1 MKVLKIMILGVLG
14 LVCMAEQAQA
24 VDGEKRV
31 FIINQ
36 LPAGNDLV
44 IEGRPY
50 TVIPPKDRI
59 PLPVGI
65 KIILKDSPSDYI
77 KINRIGRGGDEKGGR
92 LMSTC
97 DDNFSNGLGGFCSVS
112 FAK

>member
-1 MKVLKIMILGVLG
+1 MKILKIMILGVFG
-14 LVCMAEQAQA
+14 LLFIAKQAEA
-24 VDGEKRV
+24 VGGEMRV

-36 LPAGNDLV
+36 LPAGNVLV
-44 IEGRPY
+44 IEGFP
-50 TVIPPKDRI
+50 VAINPGDRI
-59 PLPVGI
+59 PLPAGM

-77 KINRIGRGGDEKGGR
+77 KINRIGLGGDEKGGR

-97 DDNFSNGLGGFCSVS
+97 DDSFSNGLGGKCSVS